1 MPFQYKRKHKKLIFV
16 GKNEI
21 IKKLKKIILTNE
33 YGDSWAVFCIRKNSI
48 VIKPFSFFKVKI
60 VKSARKILKFD
71 EFSLIK
77 DDF

>member
-1 MPFQYKRKHKKLIFV
+1 MPFQYKRKNKKIIFV
-16 GKNEI
+16 DKNEI

-33 YGDSWAVFCIRKNSI
+33 YGDSQAVFCIRKNSI
-48 VIKPFSFFKVKI
+48 VRKPFSFFKVKI
-60 VKSARKILKFD
+60 VKSTRKIIKFG